1 MTVIVLSAATLYCL
15 PPVLMTANI
24 VLSRVPPGSVR
35 VKYAW
40 PASWQLTENAALAS
54 RGLTLRF

>member
-1 MTVIVLSAATLYCL
+1 
-15 PPVLMTANI
+15 MTANI

-35 VKYAW
+35 MRYAW

-54 RGLTLRF
+54 RGVTLRF

>member
-1 MTVIVLSAATLYCL
+1 L

-35 VKYAW
+35 MRHAR

-54 RGLTLRF
+54 RGLTLEF